1 MSVSGHIV
9 SVSGHIVSW
18 PFEVA
23 SSEHFGLE
31 LHFNMAAMIVYTKV
45 HTILNNI
52 RKYNY
57 VANHRMFSKVS
68 HRFPDDLILQID
80 AL

>member
-1 MSVSGHIV
+1 MSVSGHIVSVSGHIV

-45 HTILNNI
+45 AYYP
-52 RKYNY
+52 K
-57 VANHRMFSKVS
+57 
-68 HRFPDDLILQID
+68 
-80 AL
+80 